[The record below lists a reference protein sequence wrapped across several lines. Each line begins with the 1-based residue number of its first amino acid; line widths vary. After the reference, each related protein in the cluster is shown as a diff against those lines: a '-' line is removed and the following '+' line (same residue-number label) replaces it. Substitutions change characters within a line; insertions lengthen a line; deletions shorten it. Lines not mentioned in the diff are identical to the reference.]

1 MRRGCYCANVLW
13 RPDLAWIGISDRFGG
28 CFSTQGLAS
37 ARQDPSQIAEDTL
50 MPRGTLLLETRL
62 SPEGRPQTLLAFN
75 RSHPWSGSFSLQ
87 ALPGGGV
94 ILVEAQ
100 GDDMR
105 HVTLP
110 LDADGRMDIL
120 RLTYSWDAPARW
132 AQLCVERPEAD
143 APTFASPHA
152 PHPLLMADAQT
163 IITDARRRTIDG
175 DVHFFALSNMVEP
188 VGPMPGLTS
197 EVPIA
202 TPHGEVPVCKLKRGD
217 LVITHDGKVVPILQ
231 VVKRVVPAK
240 GNLRPV
246 HLRAPYFG
254 LRHDIL
260 VAPQQRLVI
269 GGSEVEYLFGREAVL
284 VPARHL
290 VNGVSALKGEGP
302 HLVTYHHLLLPGHE
316 VVMAAGCPLESLYIG
331 RLRRKPEPLA
341 RSVLAGFERS
351 RLPEHA
357 KPVWPVLK
365 PFEAVTL
372 AMNRAA

>member
-1 MRRGCYCANVLW
+1 M
-13 RPDLAWIGISDRFGG
+13 AWIGISDHAGG
-28 CFSTQGLAS
+28 CFAGQGLTSRQQQTAPIAS
-37 ARQDPSQIAEDTL
+37 DTL

-62 SPEGRPQTLLAFN
+62 SPDGRPQTLLAFN
-75 RSHPWSGSFSLQ
+75 RSHPWPGSFTLQ
-87 ALPGGGV
+87 ALPDGGIV
-94 ILVEAQ
+94 LVEAQ

-110 LDADGRMDIL
+110 LEPDGRLDVL
-120 RLTYSWDAPARW
+120 RLTYAWDAPARW
-132 AQLCVERPEAD
+132 AQLSVERPEAD
-143 APTFASPHA
+143 TPAFAAPHS
-152 PHPLLMADAQT
+152 PHPLLMSDAQ
-163 IITDARRRTIDG
+163 IISTDPRRRTVDR
-175 DVHFFALSNMVEP
+175 DVLFFALSESVEP
-188 VGPMPGLTS
+188 VGPMPGLTGG
-197 EVPIA
+197 VPIA
-202 TPHGEVPVCKLKRGD
+202 TPQGDVPVKDVKRGD
-217 LVITHDGKVVPILQ
+217 LVVTHDGEVVPVLQ

-254 LRHDIL
+254 LRRDIL

-290 VNGVSALKGEGP
+290 VNGVSALNGDGP
-302 HLVTYHHLLLPGHE
+302 DFVTYHHLLLPGHE

-331 RLRRKPEPLA
+331 RLRRKPDALA
-341 RSVLAGFERS
+341 RSVLAPFDRS

-357 KPVWPVLK
+357 KPVWPILK
-365 PFEAVTL
+365 PFEAITL

>member
-1 MRRGCYCANVLW
+1 
-13 RPDLAWIGISDRFGG
+13 
-28 CFSTQGLAS
+28 
-37 ARQDPSQIAEDTL
+37 

-75 RSHPWSGSFSLQ
+75 RSHPWPGSFTLQ
-87 ALPGGGV
+87 ALPGGGLV
-94 ILVEAQ
+94 LVEGQ
-100 GDDMR
+100 GDDVR

-110 LDADGRMDIL
+110 LEPDGRLDVL
-120 RLTYSWDAPARW
+120 RLTYAWDAPARW
-132 AQLCVERPEAD
+132 AQLSVERPEAD
-143 APTFASPHA
+143 TPTFTEPHS
-152 PHPLLMADAQT
+152 PHPLLIADAQT
-163 IITDARRRTIDG
+163 ISTDARRRTVDR
-175 DVHFFALSNMVEP
+175 DVLFFALSDTVEP
-188 VGPMPGLTS
+188 VGPMPGLTGN
-197 EVPIA
+197 VPIA
-202 TPHGEVPVCKLKRGD
+202 TPQGDVPVKDVKRGD
-217 LVITHDGKVVPILQ
+217 LVVTHNGEVVPVLQ

-254 LRHDIL
+254 LRRDIL

-290 VNGVSALKGEGP
+290 VNGVSALNGDGP
-302 HLVTYHHLLLPGHE
+302 DLVTYHHVLLPGHE
-316 VVMAAGCPLESLYIG
+316 VVMAAGCPLESLYVG
-331 RLRRKPEPLA
+331 RLRRKPAPLS
-341 RSVLAGFERS
+341 RSVLAAFDRS

-365 PFEAVTL
+365 PFEAITL

>member
-1 MRRGCYCANVLW
+1 
-13 RPDLAWIGISDRFGG
+13 
-28 CFSTQGLAS
+28 
-37 ARQDPSQIAEDTL
+37 

-75 RSHPWSGSFSLQ
+75 RSHPWPGSFSLQ
-87 ALPGGGV
+87 ALPGGGLV
-94 ILVEAQ
+94 LVETQ
-100 GDDMR
+100 GDDLR

-110 LDADGRMDIL
+110 IEPDGRLDVL
-120 RLTYSWDAPARW
+120 RLTYAWDAPARW
-132 AQLCVERPEAD
+132 AQLSVERPEAD
-143 APTFASPHA
+143 TPRFTEPHA
-152 PHPLLMADAQT
+152 PHPLLMSDARS
-163 IITDARRRTIDG
+163 ISTDARRRAVDR
-175 DVHFFALSNMVEP
+175 DVLFFALSDGVEP
-188 VGPMPGLTS
+188 VGPMPGLTGD
-197 EVPIA
+197 VPIA
-202 TPHGEVPVCKLKRGD
+202 TPRGDIPVKEVKRGD
-217 LVITHDGKVVPILQ
+217 LVITHNGEVVPVLQ
-231 VVKRVVPAK
+231 VVRRVVPAK

-254 LRHDIL
+254 LRRDIL

-290 VNGVSALKGEGP
+290 VNGVSALTGDGP
-302 HLVTYHHLLLPGHE
+302 DLVTYHHLLLPGHE

-331 RLRRKPEPLA
+331 RLRRKPAPLS
-341 RSVLAGFERS
+341 RSVLAPFDRA

-365 PFEAVTL
+365 PFEAITL